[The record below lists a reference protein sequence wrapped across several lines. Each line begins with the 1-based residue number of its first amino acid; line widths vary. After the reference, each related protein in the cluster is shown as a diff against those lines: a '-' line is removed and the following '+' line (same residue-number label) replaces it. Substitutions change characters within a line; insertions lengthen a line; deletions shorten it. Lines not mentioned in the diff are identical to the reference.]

1 MADLEM
7 LVNELP
13 KLVHSLKL
21 TIGSSH
27 KIMEEIILINSVQEQ
42 LRNIKKLITQELKF
56 TKNSNTAVSTSG
68 LASTASLVIPNVYL
82 ADEFL
87 NSKKEFIIAKFGK
100 PETEISLTNL
110 QAKIDYWIEW
120 GYLIQAIA
128 TDILSDS
135 HLGSQ
140 LDSHINYLNL
150 STEIQNIAESLNID
164 LGFGNSKLLQQQ
176 INKINC
182 AQEELL
188 QTQQRLNYIVDIIQN
203 SQNMLTIL
211 LGVSCFCGKSGF
223 ALEWLDDDQELI
235 ISSEGNLQELT
246 DILNTCDSFKEKVS
260 NLVIHSNSLK
270 EQAETALV
278 NIEQKISKKTVINPQ
293 LEEVIINLPSEE
305 VPRFSRQKIVS
316 LTLII
321 ASSLVVLGFGSQII
335 NNQNPRLQQMNLTFT
350 QEESAFVADDGG
362 AIANFKSAQNLG
374 MEAAALV
381 QNPPHPLAVWQQ
393 AATKW
398 QQAIELLES
407 IPEETAISLQ
417 AKKQLVSYRVN
428 YNVISK
434 RLLTEKQA
442 VANLESAQKLAT
454 EATFLAQNS
463 PDSKQ
468 QVKAKWEQA
477 INLLE
482 AIPEGT
488 SVFIQAKDELV
499 VYKANYSNSN
509 NISNFSEKSGI

>member
-13 KLVHSLKL
+13 KLVYSLKL
-21 TIGSSH
+21 NIGTSH

-42 LRNIKKLITQELKF
+42 LRNIKKVITQEISF
-56 TKNSNTAVSTSG
+56 TKTINTTVSTIPG
-68 LASTASLVIPNVYL
+68 LASTALVIPNISL
-82 ADEFL
+82 SDDFINSPREF
-87 NSKKEFIIAKFGK
+87 FTAKFGK
-100 PETEISLTNL
+100 LETEISLTNL
-110 QAKIDYWIEW
+110 QTKIDSWIEW

-135 HLGSQ
+135 RLVSQ
-140 LDSHINYLNL
+140 LDSHINYLSL
-150 STEIQNIAESLNID
+150 STEIQNIDESLKID
-164 LGFGNSKLLQQQ
+164 LGFANPKLLQQQ
-176 INKINC
+176 INKISYV
-182 AQEELL
+182 QEELL
-188 QTQQRLNYIVDIIQN
+188 QTQQKLDYIVNTIQN

-223 ALEWLDDDQELI
+223 ALEWLDDDHELI

-260 NLVIHSNSLK
+260 NLVLHSNSLK
-270 EQAETALV
+270 EQAEKALIK
-278 NIEQKISKKTVINPQ
+278 IEQKNSKKTVINPQ
-293 LEEVIINLPSEE
+293 LEKSAVINLQSEE
-305 VPRFSRQKIVS
+305 VPKFSTQKIIS
-316 LTLII
+316 LTLVI
-321 ASSLVVLGFGSQII
+321 ASSLVVLSFGSQII
-335 NNQNPRLQQMNLTFT
+335 NNQNPRLQQMNLIFT
-350 QEESAFVADDGG
+350 QEESAF
-362 AIANFKSAQNLG
+362 ANFKSAQNLG

-398 QQAIELLES
+398 QQAIELLQS

-417 AKKQLVSYRVN
+417 AKKQLDSYRVN
-428 YNVISK
+428 YNVIIK

-454 EATFLAQNS
+454 EATFFVQNS
-463 PDSKQ
+463 PDSEQ
-468 QVKAKWEQA
+468 QAKDKLEQA

-488 SVFIQAKDELV
+488 SVFIQAQEMLPI
-499 VYKANYSNSN
+499 YQTNYA
-509 NISNFSEKSGI
+509 GIGTKIQN

>member
-21 TIGSSH
+21 TIGNSH

-42 LRNIKKLITQELKF
+42 LRNIKKLIIQELKF
-56 TKNSNTAVSTSG
+56 TKASNTAVSTLSR
-68 LASTASLVIPNVYL
+68 LASTASLVIPDIYL
-82 ADEFL
+82 LDKFV
-87 NSKKEFIIAKFGK
+87 NNKREFIFAKFGN
-100 PETEISLTNL
+100 PEAKISLTDL
-110 QAKIDYWIEW
+110 QTKIDSWIEW

-135 HLGSQ
+135 QLVSQ
-140 LDSHINYLNL
+140 LDSHINYLSF
-150 STEIQNIAESLNID
+150 STEIQAIDASLNIN

-176 INKINC
+176 INKINYV
-182 AQEELL
+182 QEELL
-188 QTQQRLNYIVDIIQN
+188 QIQQRLNYIVDTIQN

-235 ISSEGNLQELT
+235 ISSEGSLQELT

-270 EQAETALV
+270 EQAEKALIK
-278 NIEQKISKKTVINPQ
+278 IEQKISKKTVINPQ
-293 LEEVIINLPSEE
+293 LEKEAVINLQSEE
-305 VPRFSRQKIVS
+305 VPKFSTQKVVS
-316 LTLII
+316 LTLVI

-335 NNQNPRLQQMNLTFT
+335 NNQSQRLQQMNLIT
-350 QEESAFVADDGG
+350 QEESAFVADDGE

-381 QNPPHPLAVWQQ
+381 QNPPHPLTVWQQ

-398 QQAIELLES
+398 QQAIKLLES
-407 IPEETAISLQ
+407 IPDTTAISLQ
-417 AKKQLVSYRVN
+417 AKKQLASYRVN

-434 RLLTEKQA
+434 RLLTEQQA

-454 EATFLAQNS
+454 EATFFVQNS
-463 PDSKQ
+463 PDSEQ
-468 QVKAKWEQA
+468 QVKAKLEEA

-488 SVFIQAKDELV
+488 FVSIQAKEMLPI
-499 VYKANYSNSN
+499 YQTSYA
-509 NISNFSEKSGI
+509 GIGNKIQN

>member
-21 TIGSSH
+21 TIGNSH

-56 TKNSNTAVSTSG
+56 TKASNTAVSTLSR
-68 LASTASLVIPNVYL
+68 LVSTASLVIPDIYL
-82 ADEFL
+82 LDEFV
-87 NSKKEFIIAKFGK
+87 NNKREFIFAKFGN
-100 PETEISLTNL
+100 PETKISLTDL
-110 QAKIDYWIEW
+110 QTKIDSWIEW

-135 HLGSQ
+135 QLVSQ
-140 LDSHINYLNL
+140 LDSHINYLSL
-150 STEIQNIAESLNID
+150 STEIQAIDASLNIS

-176 INKINC
+176 INKINY

-188 QTQQRLNYIVDIIQN
+188 QIQKRLNYIVDTIQN

-235 ISSEGNLQELT
+235 ISSEGSLQELT

-260 NLVIHSNSLK
+260 SLVIHSNSLK
-270 EQAETALV
+270 EQAEKALIK
-278 NIEQKISKKTVINPQ
+278 IEQKISKKTVINPQ
-293 LEEVIINLPSEE
+293 LEKEAVINLQSEE
-305 VPRFSRQKIVS
+305 VPKFSTQKVLG
-316 LTLII
+316 LTLVI

-335 NNQNPRLQQMNLTFT
+335 NNQSQRLQQMNLIT
-350 QEESAFVADDGG
+350 QEESAFVADDGR

-381 QNPPHPLAVWQQ
+381 QNPPHPLTVWQQ

-398 QQAIELLES
+398 QQAIKLLES
-407 IPEETAISLQ
+407 IPETTVISLQ
-417 AKKQLVSYRVN
+417 AKKQLASYRVN

-434 RLLTEKQA
+434 RLLTEQQA

-454 EATFLAQNS
+454 EATFIVQNS
-463 PDSKQ
+463 PDSEQ
-468 QVKAKWEQA
+468 QVKAKLEQA

-482 AIPEGT
+482 TIPEGT
-488 SVFIQAKDELV
+488 SVFIQAKEMLPI
-499 VYKANYSNSN
+499 YQTNYA
-509 NISNFSEKSGI
+509 GIGTKIQN

>member
-21 TIGSSH
+21 TIGTSH

-42 LRNIKKLITQELKF
+42 LLNIKKLITKELRFNKDI
-56 TKNSNTAVSTSG
+56 NTTVSTFSR
-68 LASTASLVIPNVYL
+68 LNSTKSLVIFNMLPTNF
-82 ADEFL
+82 A
-87 NSKKEFIIAKFGK
+87 NGKKEFIIAKFGN
-100 PETEISLTNL
+100 PEAKISLTDL
-110 QAKIDYWIEW
+110 QAKIDCWIEW

-135 HLGSQ
+135 QLVSK
-140 LDSHINYLNL
+140 LDSHISYLSL
-150 STEIQNIAESLNID
+150 STEIQNIDASLNIN

-176 INKINC
+176 INKINYT
-182 AQEELL
+182 QEELS
-188 QTQQRLNYIVDIIQN
+188 QTQQRLGYIVDTIQN

-211 LGVSCFCGKSGF
+211 LGVSCFCGQSGF
-223 ALEWLDDDQELI
+223 ALEWLDDDHELI

-246 DILNTCDSFKEKVS
+246 DILNTCDSLKEKMS
-260 NLVIHSNSLK
+260 NLVLHSNSLK
-270 EQAETALV
+270 EQAEKAL
-278 NIEQKISKKTVINPQ
+278 IKTEQKLSKKTIINPQ
-293 LEEVIINLPSEE
+293 VEKSAVINLQSEE
-305 VPRFSRQKIVS
+305 VPKFSTQKVIS
-316 LTLII
+316 LTLVI

-335 NNQNPRLQQMNLTFT
+335 NNQNPQLQQMNLIT
-350 QEESAFVADDGG
+350 QEKSAF
-362 AIANFKSAQNLG
+362 ANFKSAQNLG

-381 QNPPHPLAVWQQ
+381 QNPPHPLAVWKQ
-393 AATKW
+393 ATTKW

-417 AKKQLVSYRVN
+417 AKKQLASYRVN

-434 RLLTEKQA
+434 RLLTEQKA
-442 VANLESAQKLAT
+442 VANLESAQKLTT
-454 EATFLAQNS
+454 EATFFVQNS
-463 PDSKQ
+463 PDSEQ
-468 QVKAKWEQA
+468 QAKAKWEQA

-488 SVFIQAKDELV
+488 SVSIQAKEMLPI
-499 VYKANYSNSN
+499 YQTNYANIGTKIQN
-509 NISNFSEKSGI
+509 